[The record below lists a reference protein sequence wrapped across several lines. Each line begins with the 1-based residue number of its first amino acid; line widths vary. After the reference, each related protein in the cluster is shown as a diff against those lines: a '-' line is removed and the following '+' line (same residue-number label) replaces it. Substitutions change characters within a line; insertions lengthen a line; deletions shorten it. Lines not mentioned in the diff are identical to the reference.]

1 MYIKRTERKRKGK
14 TYTNH
19 LLVES
24 VHTPKGPRHK
34 VICSLGDLRP
44 RPREEWLKLAHRVE
58 DALVGQASLLDG
70 EDQEVERIVWRV
82 RTRQARLPV
91 RGTQTGGSKRRS
103 HTADTDSEMVSVC
116 IKGVR
121 TERHRDA
128 GAVHVGHQMWERL
141 GIRKILASQGL
152 RERTRKIAEVMVLNR
167 LCEPLS
173 EHAMP
178 TWIEA
183 TALADILGK
192 EVEAYSGMA
201 LYRTMDRLVPHREAV
216 EGALAERETELFN
229 LDQTVL
235 LYDLT
240 STYFEGLALANEKA
254 KRGYSRDKRPD
265 CKQVVIGLVVN
276 RDGFPKAHEVF
287 DGNRQD
293 RTTLE
298 EMLGKLDKRVRL
310 RPGQTVVVDRG
321 MAYEE
326 NIEQIRRR
334 QLHYVVA
341 TRQSERDEW
350 LDEFETME
358 GFEEVI
364 RQPSPTNPFQKKTRL
379 WVKGVDKEGLC
390 YALCKS
396 EGREQKDRAIRTKQ
410 EERLR
415 ADMAK
420 LQKRVQL
427 GQLRKPGLITQ
438 AIGRL
443 KERYG
448 RVARYYLIEH
458 DEQSGEVRW
467 AVDKAKMDVAEELD
481 GCYLLKTDR
490 QDLCAEEI
498 WRIYSLLTRAEKA
511 FRNMKSPLAERP
523 IFHQIAPRV
532 DAHIFLCV
540 LAYHLLVAIE
550 KTLLDQGVP
559 TCWWNLR
566 RTLNKHETCTVVLPT
581 DTGEILRIRRSS
593 TPEPVVA
600 RLYRQLAVSPEVMET
615 IKIWTGKRSI

>member
-1 MYIKRTERKRKGK
+1 MYIKRTQRQRKGK

-44 RPREEWLKLAHRVE
+44 RRREEWLKLAHRVE
-58 DALVGQASLLDG
+58 DALIGQGSLLEGD
-70 EDQEVERIVWRV
+70 DAEVVRIVRRV
-82 RTRQARLPV
+82 RARQAHE
-91 RGTQTGGSKRRS
+91 QKRR
-103 HTADTDSEMVSVC
+103 HPPAGADSAIVSVC
-116 IKGVR
+116 TEGVR

-141 GIRKILASQGL
+141 GIGEILAGWRL

-178 TWIEA
+178 SWIEA

-192 EVEAYSGMA
+192 EVKAYSGMA
-201 LYRTMDRLVPHREAV
+201 LYRTMDRLLTHREAI
-216 EGALAERETELFN
+216 EGALAERETELFH

-240 STYFEGLALANEKA
+240 STYFEGLALANPKA

-265 CKQVVIGLVVN
+265 CKQVVVGMVVN

-293 RTTLE
+293 RTTLD
-298 EMLGKLDKRVRL
+298 EMLGKLDKRVKL

-334 QLHYVVA
+334 GLHYVVA
-341 TRQSERDEW
+341 TRQNERDEW
-350 LDEFETME
+350 LDEFETTE
-358 GFEEVI
+358 GFAEVI
-364 RQPSPTNPFQKKTRL
+364 RAPSPTNAFQKKSRI
-379 WVKGVDKEGLC
+379 WVKGVADQGLW

-396 EGREQKDRAIRTKQ
+396 EGRELKDRAIRTRQ

-415 ADMAK
+415 EDLVR
-420 LQKRVQL
+420 LQKRVAAGKL
-427 GQLRKPGLITQ
+427 LKPALIEQ

-448 RVARYYLIEH
+448 RVARYYPIEY
-458 DEQSGEVRW
+458 DEQNRTVCWG
-467 AVDKAKMDVAEELD
+467 VDRKKLDVAEELD
-481 GCYLLKTDR
+481 GAYLLKTDR
-490 QDLCAEEI
+490 NDLSAEDI
-498 WRIYSLLTRAEKA
+498 WRIYTLLTRAENA

-550 KTLLDQGVP
+550 KILLDQGVH
-559 TCWWNLR
+559 TSWWNIR
-566 RTLNKHETCTVVLPT
+566 RTLNKHQTCTVILPA
-581 DTGEILRIRRSS
+581 DNGEILRIRRSS
-593 TPEPVVA
+593 IPEPDVA
-600 RLYRQLAVSPEVMET
+600 RFYRHLAIPTEVMKP
-615 IKIWTGKRSI
+615 IRIWSGKGPA